1 MRLKLWR
8 KRGYLCHLLLAGM
21 FAVSLPVAFSALG
34 ERPEVVG
41 ATAFLLLPLIG
52 AGAVTFLCAT
62 YWSLRASSDLA
73 LLGLWGIAFVVVV
86 AWFAVPGIVP
96 MVLETVYIV
105 VTAVFAF
112 RWYAENKRAS
122 AVS

>member
-1 MRLKLWR
+1 M
-8 KRGYLCHLLLAGM
+8 
-21 FAVSLPVAFSALG
+21 SLPVAFSTVG

-52 AGAVTFLCAT
+52 FAAITFFCAS

-73 LLGLWGIAFVVVV
+73 LLGLWGIAFLVVV

-96 MVLETVYIV
+96 MVLEIVYIAV
-105 VTAVFAF
+105 VAVFAF
-112 RWYAENKRAS
+112 RWYAENKRMP